1 MSCARSDV
9 LLLSTRTTAC
19 PLPCLRPVWHP
30 PHAQQHHST
39 TPASTCLFS
48 RPASFRVLLSLKVH
62 LLNLAY
68 DLLPADFVTVV
79 VTEMGAVP
87 ATSVAVILREAQRD
101 SALL

>member
-1 MSCARSDV
+1 
-9 LLLSTRTTAC
+9 
-19 PLPCLRPVWHP
+19 
-30 PHAQQHHST
+30 
-39 TPASTCLFS
+39 
-48 RPASFRVLLSLKVH
+48 VH